1 MCLST
6 AYKNNKDDS
15 AVLARYVS
23 QVQVQPGKVILTDIV
38 GAETVVEGE
47 LSYIDLT
54 GGVVVIRTD
63 AA

>member
-15 AVLARYVS
+15 TVLARYVS
-23 QVQVQPGKVILTDIV
+23 QVQVLPGKVILTDIV
-38 GAETVVEGE
+38 GTDTVVEGE
-47 LSYIDLT
+47 LNYIDLT

>member
-6 AYKNNKDDS
+6 AYQNKKDDG

>member
-6 AYKNNKDDS
+6 AYKNQKDDS
-15 AVLARYVS
+15 TVLARYVS

-38 GAETVVEGE
+38 GTETEVEGE
-47 LSYIDLT
+47 LSFIDLT
-54 GGVVVIRTD
+54 GGVVIVRTD